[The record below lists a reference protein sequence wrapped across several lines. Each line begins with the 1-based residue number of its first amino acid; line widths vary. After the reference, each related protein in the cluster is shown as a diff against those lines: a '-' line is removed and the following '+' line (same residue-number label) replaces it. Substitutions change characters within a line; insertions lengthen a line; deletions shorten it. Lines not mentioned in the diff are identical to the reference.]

1 MSEKKYVRYYGSY
14 PVVDCEHE
22 GDIEYA
28 KHEVIDAGG
37 IVEKVISTE
46 GDNDYGDFYEDREWY
61 IEFYC
66 NSKEE
71 FFNTCEK
78 LGL

>member
-1 MSEKKYVRYYGSY
+1 MSEKKVKYYGTY
-14 PVVDCEHE
+14 PIVDCEHE

-28 KHEVIDAGG
+28 KHEVADAGG

-46 GDNDYGDFYEDREWY
+46 SDNDYGDFYEYRKWY
-61 IEFYC
+61 VKFYC

-71 FFNTCEK
+71 LIDTCEK